1 MLNSERTPLLA
12 SDDDSIISKNSAT
25 AQENNKDPEALADGP
40 RIPGLKLS
48 VIIPAMAIGVWF
60 SNTTW
65 RQWNMRTNGSQVF
78 LAAMDNTIVVSSYGA
93 IGTEM
98 KELNR
103 TSWIATAC
111 VFSPAISRSW
121 F

>member
-25 AQENNKDPEALADGP
+25 ARENNNKDPEALADGP

-65 RQWNMRTNGSQVF
+65 
-78 LAAMDNTIVVSSYGA
+78 
-93 IGTEM
+93 
-98 KELNR
+98 K
-103 TSWIATAC
+103 
-111 VFSPAISRSW
+111 
-121 F
+121 